1 MSPPVAGNGQ
11 REGVTAMD
19 AWFTVSS
26 TLVGLIV
33 GGAATFL
40 TTRAQL
46 RIEAEH
52 AYDRALRDLRLSH
65 YQELFHLTETL
76 PREWGTPGAPDRV
89 DLVATRE
96 RFHGWFFGE
105 EAGGMFLSQ
114 GAREVYFELQNEL
127 QSAAGSL
134 SSDSTRIGEP
144 FS

>member
-1 MSPPVAGNGQ
+1 MSAPVAGNGQ

-65 YQELFHLTETL
+65 YQELFHLTEAL
-76 PREWGTPGAPDRV
+76 PREWGHLARQTGSTWWRPG
-89 DLVATRE
+89 
-96 RFHGWFFGE
+96 
-105 EAGGMFLSQ
+105 
-114 GAREVYFELQNEL
+114 
-127 QSAAGSL
+127 SASMAGS
-134 SSDSTRIGEP
+134 SAR
-144 FS
+144 